1 MSQNVEIEPLRTY
14 VVISLQLTA
23 LFQGHSLAILIYLL
37 NFLVVST
44 TLDVSLLTSFS
55 HLSHISNVYSRL
67 YPQLSAMVYTHSH
80 YPQSSLITCNHHSVV
95 PEHFLVQS
103 TSAYVTLSVCHQLC
117 EICTQIYNHGFNCH
131 FSSIYSYHSHYV
143 IIIFKP

>member
-44 TLDVSLLTSFS
+44 TLDVLLTSFS

-67 YPQLSAMVYTHSH
+67 YP
-80 YPQSSLITCNHHSVV
+80 
-95 PEHFLVQS
+95 
-103 TSAYVTLSVCHQLC
+103 
-117 EICTQIYNHGFNCH
+117 
-131 FSSIYSYHSHYV
+131 
-143 IIIFKP
+143 

>member
-55 HLSHISNVYSRL
+55 HLSHISNVL
-67 YPQLSAMVYTHSH
+67 FKALSIAICYGLHSF
-80 YPQSSLITCNHHSVV
+80 SLSIVITDHV
-95 PEHFLVQS
+95 
-103 TSAYVTLSVCHQLC
+103 
-117 EICTQIYNHGFNCH
+117 
-131 FSSIYSYHSHYV
+131 
-143 IIIFKP
+143 

>member
-44 TLDVSLLTSFS
+44 TLDVLLTSFS

-117 EICTQIYNHGFNCH
+117 EMCTQIYTHGFN